1 MFRKVEDF
9 ITTYK
14 EDSAATLKLLHALT
28 DESLNQRVAEGHRT
42 LGAIAWHVAMTIP
55 EMMPRTGLKIEGYD
69 INAQPP
75 AGATEIADTYER
87 VSKALISAIEAEWD
101 DATLEVEDDMY
112 GFKWKRGLSLFN
124 LITHEMHHRGQLTVL
139 MRQAGLTVPG
149 TMGPA
154 KEEWA
159 QYGMEGPPY

>member
-1 MFRKVEDF
+1 MFRRVEDF

-14 EDSAATLKLLHALT
+14 EDSAATLKLLRALT
-28 DESLNQRVAEGHRT
+28 DESLNQQVAEGHRK
-42 LGAIAWHVAMTIP
+42 LGAIAWHLPMTIA
-55 EMMPRTGLKIEGYD
+55 EMMPRTGLTIEGYD

-75 AGATEIADTYER
+75 TSAAEIADTYER
-87 VSKALISAIEAEWD
+87 AANELLSAIETNWD
-101 DATLEVEDDMY
+101 DAALEVEDDMY

-124 LITHEMHHRGQLTVL
+124 LITHEMHHRGQMTVL

-149 TMGPA
+149 TMGPSQ
-154 KEEWA
+154 EEWA